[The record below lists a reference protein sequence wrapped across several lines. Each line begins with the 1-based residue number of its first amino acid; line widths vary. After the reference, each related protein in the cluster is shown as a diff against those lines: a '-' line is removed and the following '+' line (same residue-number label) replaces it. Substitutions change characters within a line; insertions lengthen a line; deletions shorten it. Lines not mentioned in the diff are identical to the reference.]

1 MMQGNGLPN
10 DWNSIINIMASKC
23 QNRSIKSILCKI
35 ALGAAVYFVWQ
46 ERSKRQFTSEKRTM
60 KDLLEII
67 LETIRLSLMSI
78 KVLRSASVDFVAK
91 EWDIKFRMIHQ
102 FALLLALYG
111 LAHFVLEVARS
122 QKKK

>member
-102 FALLLALYG
+102 NEFKVYVDSMFSSELCRPING
-111 LAHFVLEVARS
+111 
-122 QKKK
+122 